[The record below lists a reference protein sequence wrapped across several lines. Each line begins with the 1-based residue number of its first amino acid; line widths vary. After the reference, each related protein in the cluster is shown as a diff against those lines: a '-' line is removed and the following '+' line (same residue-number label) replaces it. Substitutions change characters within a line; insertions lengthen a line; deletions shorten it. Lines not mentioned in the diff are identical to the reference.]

1 MKRTGLWHWSS
12 DCSASTSI
20 HWCHSPSSQTSD
32 PDAGLLAK
40 CHSFSITLHMDSVG
54 VAAVGAGAALLSS
67 ALTGR
72 VTYLVTRTTLEHD
85 ATQLASR
92 LASEHDAAREEREQE
107 RREKAY
113 VSLLEYTFWLSDA
126 NAIHH
131 RVVTRQHDAIAAL
144 RPSGRLPT
152 TEEEAAAEE
161 AAFLGAGPI
170 AGEQERLDAGP
181 TSKDN
186 AATWALVTALSSNAV
201 LSAFEELMECDA
213 VFSSKLRSLQNS
225 LLHKPQATAGVGTTG
240 IAQTAKTAT
249 EQIEAAARTFE
260 AVVDV
265 IDAHEKFQES
275 FKKIEAL
282 VRAELD
288 QTRAT

>member
-1 MKRTGLWHWSS
+1 
-12 DCSASTSI
+12 
-20 HWCHSPSSQTSD
+20 
-32 PDAGLLAK
+32 
-40 CHSFSITLHMDSVG
+40 MDSAG

-126 NAIHH
+126 NAIHR
-131 RVVTRQHDAIAAL
+131 RVVTRQHDAISAL

-186 AATWALVTALSSNAV
+186 AATWALVTALSSDAV

-225 LLHKPQATAGVGTTG
+225 LLHKPQATAGAGTTG

-275 FKKIEAL
+275 SKKIEAL